1 MEARDRSL
9 GHQLCQPALRPGRT
23 VHGNPDG
30 AGRLYVSAAL
40 LREIRRQVRRQAAA
54 QAACAIR
61 LSQFEDRILAPPQRH
76 DPVPQRDD
84 LFRRSR
90 AEAPH
95 REVLALL
102 ESRRL
107 SFCRACGEPFRPH
120 AKVSHGA
127 RKQWHRVPAAR
138 GKRVSLFP
146 DDRNAELRALF
157 FETAN
162 ELLQS
167 LNEAGLDLEAN
178 PADEEVIR
186 RVRRAVHTLKGDSAA
201 CGFHKLS
208 ELAHEL
214 EDALSP
220 QTGQGA
226 GSRLADVVLVAA
238 DNFGAMLSAYQRNEE
253 PPSADSLRAMIRA
266 LIQGPAVSGA
276 AVPAASGIAARFQWT
291 EYEQLMISEA
301 VHRGETVYNVALRV
315 DPASL
320 MHAAAFQL
328 IRNVLH
334 SCGTVIA
341 LRPEDNSAAD
351 NLEIV
356 EAALASHQSQEHIA
370 QRCRIP
376 SIISDLRVERA
387 VTPENAEHE
396 LLGDLLEA
404 QANVVSQAAIATP
417 GVPVDP
423 TSSIGSAAAAV
434 VESTL
439 RVDAARI
446 DAVMNLVGELIIGK
460 SMLNRSLTEFDQR
473 HARDPV
479 RAKLSDALAF
489 QSRVLDELHKC
500 VLKIRMVPVEQL
512 FRRFPRMVRDVAKQ
526 CGKDV
531 ALEVSGQNTD
541 LDKGILDA
549 LAEPLMHLVRNAV
562 DHGVEAAEERI
573 TAKKPARGTVYL
585 NAYHQGT
592 QVVIEVRDDGH
603 GIDLAQIRKQAV
615 EKGIVT
621 ADAVQRLSDSEAM
634 NLIFEPGFS
643 TAAGVTEVSGRGV
656 GMDVVR
662 TSLDKLKGTVHVSS
676 QQGKGT
682 TIQLRVP
689 LTLASIQTLLFRVA
703 GRLFA
708 VPLSSVVEITRITDA
723 DIHRVDQ
730 REVLRLRDQILT
742 LVRLDSL
749 SRIHAVSAP
758 DGKKKKRNFVIVI
771 GAAEKRFGLIVD
783 SMVGEVVLLNKAL
796 TTEIISSDLVSGASI
811 LGDGTV
817 VLILNVPAVLSRL
830 SRATPLGAIA

>member
-1 MEARDRSL
+1 
-9 GHQLCQPALRPGRT
+9 
-23 VHGNPDG
+23 
-30 AGRLYVSAAL
+30 VSGL
-40 LREIRRQVRRQAAA
+40 P
-54 QAACAIR
+54 
-61 LSQFEDRILAPPQRH
+61 EDRN
-76 DPVPQRDD
+76 
-84 LFRRSR
+84 S
-90 AEAPH
+90 
-95 REVLALL
+95 
-102 ESRRL
+102 
-107 SFCRACGEPFRPH
+107 
-120 AKVSHGA
+120 
-127 RKQWHRVPAAR
+127 
-138 GKRVSLFP
+138 
-146 DDRNAELRALF
+146 ELRALF
-157 FETAN
+157 FESAN

-178 PADEEVIR
+178 PSDEEVIR

-214 EDALSP
+214 EDVLAL
-220 QTGQGA
+220 QIGQSA
-226 GSRLADVVLVAA
+226 GPRLADIVLVAA
-238 DNFGAMLSAYQRNEE
+238 DNFGAMLSAYQRNAE
-253 PPSADSLRAMIRA
+253 PPSADSLRVMIRS
-266 LIQGPAVSGA
+266 LIDG
-276 AVPAASGIAARFQWT
+276 PAASEPTVPGAGGIAARFQWT

-301 VHRGETVYNVALRV
+301 LHRGEIVYNVALRV

-334 SCGTVIA
+334 DCGTVIA
-341 LRPEDNSAAD
+341 LRPEDNSAVEA
-351 NLEIV
+351 LEIV
-356 EAALASHQSQEHIA
+356 ETALASRESPEHIA

-376 SIISDLRVERA
+376 SIVSDLRVDRA
-387 VTPENAEHE
+387 AALETAEHE
-396 LLGDLLEA
+396 LLGDLLEK
-404 QANVVSQAAIATP
+404 QAANYPPKAGEIGTSAAAQKTP
-417 GVPVDP
+417 VV
-423 TSSIGSAAAAV
+423 GSAAATVA
-434 VESTL
+434 ESTL

-512 FRRFPRMVRDVAKQ
+512 FRRFPRLVRDVAKQ

-531 ALEVSGQNTD
+531 ALELSGQNTD

-562 DHGVEAAEERI
+562 DHGVEDAEERI
-573 TAKKPARGTVYL
+573 AASKPARGTVYL

-592 QVVIEVRDDGH
+592 QVVIEVRDDGR
-603 GIDLAQIRKQAV
+603 GIDLAQIRRLAV
-615 EKGIVT
+615 EKGIVK
-621 ADAVQRLSDSEAM
+621 AEEIQRLSESEAL

-643 TAAGVTEVSGRGV
+643 TAAEVTEVSGRGV

-662 TSLDKLKGTVHVSS
+662 TVLDNLKGTVHVSS
-676 QQGKGT
+676 VKGRGT

-708 VPLSSVVEITRITDA
+708 VPLSSVVEIARITDA
-723 DIHRVDQ
+723 EIHRVDQ
-730 REVLRLRDQILT
+730 REVLRLREQILT
-742 LVRLDSL
+742 LVRLNSL
-749 SRIHAVSAP
+749 SQIHAVAVQDSQ
-758 DGKKKKRNFVIVI
+758 KKKRSFVIVI
-771 GAAEKRFGLIVD
+771 GAAEKRFGLVVD
-783 SMVGEVVLLNKAL
+783 SLVGEEELVIKAL
-796 TTEIISSDLVSGASI
+796 PAEIISSDLVSGASI